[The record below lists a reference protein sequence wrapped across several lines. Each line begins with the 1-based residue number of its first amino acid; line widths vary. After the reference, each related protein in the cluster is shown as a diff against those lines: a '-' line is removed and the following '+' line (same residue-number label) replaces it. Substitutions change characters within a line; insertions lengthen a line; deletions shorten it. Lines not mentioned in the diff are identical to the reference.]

1 MNVPILQLLTLSLG
15 LTLAVSCSSTSDS
28 AAAQEDFFRKG
39 DELEA
44 ATKNKRISRTFE
56 AFIASPT
63 YRITRDYWRGGALNQ
78 YDPAN
83 SHVEILLE
91 MQRGRLYINDTI
103 AMDFPVSTGTVDQ
116 HDTPRGTFR
125 ITEKKREHH
134 SSLYGSFVDA
144 QGNAVKRKVRS
155 TDAAP
160 AGSRFEGT
168 LMEYW
173 MRFNGAIGMHTGKIE
188 REAESH
194 GCVRIP
200 PEACSILFDKLAI
213 GSKVIVK

>member
-1 MNVPILQLLTLSLG
+1 MKFLLQIVTVSAGVVALCSCQTSPKAVDYYQLG
-15 LTLAVSCSSTSDS
+15 N
-28 AAAQEDFFRKG
+28 EM
-39 DELEA
+39 EEA
-44 ATKNKRISRTFE
+44 AKNKRVSRTFE
-56 AFIASPT
+56 SFIASPT
-63 YRITRDYWRGGALNQ
+63 YRTSRDFWRGAALREYN
-78 YDPAN
+78 PAE

-91 MQRGRLYINDTI
+91 MQRGRLYINGKI
-103 AMDFPVSTGTVDQ
+103 AMDFPVSTGTKDQ
-116 HDTPRGTFR
+116 HDTPCGTFR

-144 QGNAVKRKVRS
+144 QGDVVKSKVHS
-155 TDAAP
+155 SDKAP
-160 AGSRFEGT
+160 AGSRFQGT